1 MSLLFIFLSPDL
13 DEFVERCCDMP
24 KKKEE
29 NVEELKIR
37 RPPRVGLVL
46 GSATLISTIAAALA
60 SLGICY
66 GLYLLF
72 DQFWGGAPIYVWI
85 AITPFLYFA
94 VKWAFKLTLLCYA
107 HFNIKPLEE
116 GYHDFDMR
124 DETVRKWV
132 VNAALTSFT
141 GVIVG
146 TFPWG
151 QPGIGARVFRAMGAK
166 MGKNSIAAIMG
177 EPYMVEMGDNSTCGV
192 SSILATHVIEG
203 NKFYMA
209 KIRIGNNVVVGG
221 QSMIFPGV
229 TIGDNSIIA
238 AMSLVPKDTKIP
250 PNTVWAGVP
259 ARQVG
264 IVDKDGKIVKMQT
277 EELKRLGR

>member
-1 MSLLFIFLSPDL
+1 
-13 DEFVERCCDMP
+13 MP
-24 KKKEE
+24 KNKEE
-29 NVEELKIR
+29 KLEELKIR
-37 RPPRVGLVL
+37 RPPRVGLLL
-46 GSATLISTIAAALA
+46 GSATFVSTVAAVLA

-66 GLYLLF
+66 GLYLIF
-72 DQFWGGAPIYVWI
+72 NMFFVEVPIYIWI

-94 VKWAFKLTLLCYA
+94 VKWAFKLALLGFA

-132 VNAALTSFT
+132 VNAALTSLT
-141 GVIVG
+141 GVTVG

-151 QPGIGARVFRAMGAK
+151 QPGLGTRVFRAMGAK
-166 MGKNSIAAIMG
+166 MGNNSIAVILG
-177 EPYMVEMGDNSTCGV
+177 EPYMVEMGDNSICGV
-192 SSILATHVIEG
+192 SSILATHIIEG
-203 NKFYMA
+203 NRFYMA
-209 KIRIGNNVVVGG
+209 KIRIGDNVVVGG

-238 AMSLVPKDTKIP
+238 AMSLVPKDTEVP
-250 PNTVWAGVP
+250 PSTVWAGVP

-264 IVDKDGKIVKMQT
+264 IVDAQGKIVKMKAD
-277 EELKRLGR
+277 ELQRLGR